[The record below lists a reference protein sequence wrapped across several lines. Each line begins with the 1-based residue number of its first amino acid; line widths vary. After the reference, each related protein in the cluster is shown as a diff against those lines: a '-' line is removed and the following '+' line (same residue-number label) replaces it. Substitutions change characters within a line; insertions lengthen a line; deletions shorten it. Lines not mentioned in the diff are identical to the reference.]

1 MFVNQQLVTVEARN
15 TRIEAEIVKGRL
27 EAAGISAFILA
38 DDAGGMYPFP
48 FQSGFAGVLIQVSK
62 KDFIKAKKLLKNS

>member
-1 MFVNQQLVTVEARN
+1 MNQNLVTVEVRN

-27 EAAGISAFILA
+27 EAAGIKAFILA

-48 FQSGFAGVLIQVSK
+48 LQSGFSGVLIQVSK
-62 KDFIKAKKLLKNS
+62 KDFVKAKKLLR

>member
-1 MFVNQQLVTVEARN
+1 MSQSLVTVESRS

-27 EAAGISAFILA
+27 EASGIKAFILA

-48 FQSGFAGVLIQVSK
+48 NQSGFARVLVQVSK
-62 KDFIKAKKLLKNS
+62 KDFIKAKKVLKSV